1 MPEDNEIDEDDE
13 LRKKIFKPKSNIGF
27 SRSDAANT
35 VYDPDITRKK
45 IFTLTS
51 QNDVGRVFYET
62 KLEKEENSQE
72 INTEPKEAPT
82 KRVSDVLKSLLKF
95 DEDIARL
102 RGTDDINFKSTD
114 ASIDQLSP
122 NELQKEL
129 KTFLL
134 NRDTIKSDLDKLVMK
149 VNQSSHDLEQEE
161 EKIKKIKIQIQKEKE
176 IGANTGD

>member
-35 VYDPDITRKK
+35 VYDPEITRKK
-45 IFTLTS
+45 IFKVS
-51 QNDVGRVFYET
+51 QQNNAGRVFYET
-62 KLEKEENSQE
+62 KLKKEENSE
-72 INTEPKEAPT
+72 KTNTDPKEAPT
-82 KRVSDVLKSLLKF
+82 KRVSDVLKSLSKF
-95 DEDIARL
+95 DEDIERL
-102 RGTDDINFKSTD
+102 RGIDNTNFKSTD

-122 NELQKEL
+122 DEMEKEL

-134 NRDTIKSDLDKLVMK
+134 NRDIIKSDLGKLVMK

-161 EKIKKIKIQIQKEKE
+161 EKIKKIKIQIQKE
-176 IGANTGD
+176 IGAKTGD

>member
-35 VYDPDITRKK
+35 VYDPEITRKK
-45 IFTLTS
+45 IFKPTI
-51 QNDVGRVFYET
+51 QNDGGRVFYET
-62 KLEKEENSQE
+62 KLKKEENSE
-72 INTEPKEAPT
+72 KTNTDPKEAPT
-82 KRVSDVLKSLLKF
+82 KRVSDVLKSLSKF
-95 DEDIARL
+95 DEDIERL
-102 RGTDDINFKSTD
+102 RGIDNTDFKSTD
-114 ASIDQLSP
+114 ASIDQLSTD
-122 NELQKEL
+122 EMEKEL

-134 NRDTIKSDLDKLVMK
+134 NRDIMKSDLDRLVMK

-161 EKIKKIKIQIQKEKE
+161 EKIKKIKIQIQKE